1 MPSDKFVSDVF
12 CSTGV
17 PHAQVDG
24 VLEMLEFHLD
34 EDLSYKMHWHLE
46 QSKGQIKITEFVEY
60 LCSQHMRILQLKEE
74 SAKVEEEAGKGAG
87 KDAPLDQVRI
97 TNPLSLE

>member
-1 MPSDKFVSDVF
+1 M
-12 CSTGV
+12 

-60 LCSQHMRILQLKEE
+60 LCSQHMRVLQLKEE
-74 SAKVEEEAGKGAG
+74 STKVEEEAGKGAG

>member
-1 MPSDKFVSDVF
+1 MLR
-12 CSTGV
+12 
-17 PHAQVDG
+17 AQVEG

-34 EDLSYKMHWHLE
+34 EDLNYKMHWHLE

-60 LCSQHMRILQLKEE
+60 LCSQHLRILHLKEE
-74 SAKVEEEAGKGAG
+74 SAKEEEAGKGAG